1 MVLIFNAILLTHHFP
16 TMWKHAR
23 VISILKPGKDS
34 PLPSSYRPISLLDTI
49 GKLFEKILL
58 ARILHEVSVRGLM
71 LDEKFGFRP
80 RHSTSLQLARLV
92 ARITTN
98 RKKANRRSIPRR
110 GQSLPYRLDRWP
122 PLKANTHKFPVLP
135 SPHDL
140 IVLPGSDVRS
150 VLPDGHVISSRH
162 VGWGG
167 SGWIDSRPLKSVC
180 QHHALTLA
188 PSRVS
193 PLRG

>member
-80 RHSTSLQLARLV
+80 RHSTSLQLARIV

-110 GQSLPYRLDRWP
+110 GQSLPFRLNRLP
-122 PLKANTHKFPVLP
+122 PLQANTPELPVLQ
-135 SPHDL
+135 SPYN
-140 IVLPGSDVRS
+140 IVVPPGSDVRS
-150 VLPDGHVISSRH
+150 VIPDGHVISSRR
-162 VGWGG
+162 G
-167 SGWIDSRPLKSVC
+167 SGWIDLPYPLQSVR
-180 QHHALTLA
+180 QRHALTLA
-188 PSRVS
+188 PR
-193 PLRG
+193 R